1 MYVRLVFF
9 FFPPKNF
16 KGVFFFSVLMVGIM
30 HMIFFLVVFFG
41 GGAGRHSIRLESKVH
56 FGMKA
61 LFFTQTQSSSI
72 VGHWSAVEANPLLHV
87 GMNGCRPSF
96 TL

>member
-1 MYVRLVFF
+1 
-9 FFPPKNF
+9 
-16 KGVFFFSVLMVGIM
+16 MVGIM
-30 HMIFFLVVFFG
+30 HMIFFLVGSFW
-41 GGAGRHSIRLESKVH
+41 GRVGTLSIRLESKVH

-87 GMNGCRPSF
+87 GRNGCRLSF
-96 TL
+96 TLQPAVVTPSTPQVLPAETSGQG